1 MQVRMELWKEN
12 PVNSKEV
19 PKVFSGDCGKGLTRD
34 GEAQQRSWLISVLK
48 HTLPLHKVKTFAQG
62 ISCLRSSSFLFL
74 YLHVPNLKHRFTR
87 EALLDLQD

>member
-12 PVNSKEV
+12 PINSKEV
-19 PKVFSGDCGKGLTRD
+19 PNVFSGDCEKWLTRAA
-34 GEAQQRSWLISVLK
+34 EAQQRPWLISVLK

-62 ISCLRSSSFLFL
+62 ISRLRSSSFLLL
-74 YLHVPNLKHRFTR
+74 YLHVPNLKHPFTR